1 MRKFT
6 DARAPL
12 TMIKFKMQ
20 LKAEKVESYKVF
32 QGELE
37 KMCDEQNRFHASCEL
52 DVAKAESI
60 DPVQVITFS
69 MHSSEDVYCEKFC
82 PGAFHMQLLGHK
94 VWPHG
99 WPIHLWIYIYTHTKY
114 MYI

>member
-20 LKAEKVESYKVF
+20 LKADRVQSYKVF
-32 QGELE
+32 HDELE
-37 KMCDEQNRFHASCEL
+37 KMCDEQNRFFASCEL
-52 DVAKAESI
+52 DVAKAESL

-69 MHSSEDVYCEKFC
+69 
-82 PGAFHMQLLGHK
+82 
-94 VWPHG
+94 
-99 WPIHLWIYIYTHTKY
+99 
-114 MYI
+114 